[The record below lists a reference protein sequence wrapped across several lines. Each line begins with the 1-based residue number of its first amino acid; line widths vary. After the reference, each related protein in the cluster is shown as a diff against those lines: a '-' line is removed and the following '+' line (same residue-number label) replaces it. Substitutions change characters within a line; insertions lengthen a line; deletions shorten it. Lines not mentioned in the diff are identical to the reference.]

1 MGWPGSYR
9 PLPAM
14 RDSPLF
20 KHLSSSSI
28 VTASCFL
35 GLLYFGRDVLEPLA
49 LASILSLVIAPLIRT
64 MRRVGIGQLPATLLS
79 VVLVSTAVVGIG
91 TILAFQLVAV
101 TGDLPKYRAAIRT
114 KIVTVRELTERPFA
128 RIEAELSAVS
138 PQAPSAPVGK
148 RGINTVT
155 VSPSQPLPVEVR
167 PPRLT
172 TRDQLARLFSLAWG
186 PIGEAGLVLVLLI
199 FISIEHESL
208 RDRLIRLAGQTEVSR
223 TIRTLGDAA
232 QGVSR
237 FFFSQF
243 VVNLTFGTLI
253 GVLLGVAG
261 VPHAALWGAL
271 SGLVRFVPYLGVMA
285 AGIVIAMFVAAID
298 PGWQLAVSCIVLFV
312 ALEVIVANVVEPK
325 VYGHSSGLSPLAV
338 IVSALFWGAMWGPVG
353 LLLSTPLTLC
363 LVVAGRHVR
372 GLEAVTI
379 LLGDAPSVS
388 GGQRFYQRALTGD
401 AYTILRDAQA
411 YLRRASFARYCDQ
424 VLLPGLSIAAAD
436 RRSGQIDATQVATIQ
451 GTTATVAA
459 ALTQGG
465 RGPMLSRRRRSRDV
479 SLLDANLGA
488 HLRQMREARQGRW
501 QGSLDVPVRSVVL
514 CAGLPGERDAVL
526 SELLVRSLREADVDA
541 RSATIDGDDERPDPD
556 KSELVST
563 IFLPYPLEDQVE
575 PWIAAATGLRDNVPH
590 ALLAT
595 IRLSIDTSTVSQPMV
610 EQHVDIVLRSFEEA
624 LAFVA
629 PERSAKWQGTAVAVR

>member
-1 MGWPGSYR
+1 MP
-9 PLPAM
+9 
-14 RDSPLF
+14 DSSLF
-20 KHLSSSSI
+20 KLKHLGPNSL

-49 LASILSLVIAPLIRT
+49 LASILSLVIAPLIRS
-64 MRRVGIGQLPATLLS
+64 MRRVGLGQVPSTLLS
-79 VVLVSTAVVGIG
+79 VVLVGTCVVGVG

-101 TGDLPKYRAAIRT
+101 TGDLPKYRAAIKT
-114 KIVTVRELTERPFA
+114 KVATVREMTERPFA
-128 RIEAELSAVS
+128 RLEAELSAVA
-138 PQAPSAPVGK
+138 PQAPAAAVGK

-155 VSPSQPLPVEVR
+155 VSPTQPLPVEIR

-172 TRDQLARLFSLAWG
+172 TRDQLSRLFAMAWG

-199 FISIEHESL
+199 FISLEHESI
-208 RDRLIRLAGQTEVSR
+208 RDRVIRLAGQTEVSR

-243 VVNLTFGTLI
+243 VVNVTFGTLI
-253 GVLLGVAG
+253 GVVLGLAG

-271 SGLVRFVPYLGVMA
+271 SGMLRFVPYLGVMA
-285 AGIVIAMFVAAID
+285 AGIVIAVFVAAID
-298 PGWQLAVSCIVLFV
+298 PGWQLAVSCVLLFV
-312 ALEVIVANVVEPK
+312 ALELFVANVVEPK
-325 VYGHSSGLSPLAV
+325 VYGHTSGLSPLAV
-338 IVSALFWGAMWGPVG
+338 IVSAVFWGAMWGPVG

-372 GLEAVTI
+372 GLEPVTI
-379 LLGDAPSVS
+379 LLGDAPNVS

-401 AYTILRDAQA
+401 TYTILRDAHA

-424 VLLPGLSIAAAD
+424 VLLPGLAMAGAD
-436 RRSGQIDATQVATIQ
+436 NRSGQIDATQVATIR
-451 GTTATVAA
+451 ATIASVAG
-459 ALTQGG
+459 ALTLESGAPV
-465 RGPMLSRRRRSRDV
+465 RSRRRRDV

-501 QGSLDVPVRSVVL
+501 QGSLDVPLHSVVL
-514 CAGLPGERDAVL
+514 CAGLPAERDAML
-526 SELLVRSLREADVDA
+526 SELLVRSLREAEVDA
-541 RSATIDGDDERPDPD
+541 RSTTFGNGDEHPGAD
-556 KSELVST
+556 KAELVST
-563 IFLPYPLEDQVE
+563 VFLPYPIEESLDQWLAV
-575 PWIAAATGLRDNVPH
+575 ATDLRANLPD

-595 IRLSIDTSTVSQPMV
+595 IRLPIASSAVNQALV
-610 EQHVDIVLRSFEEA
+610 ERHVDIVLRSFEEA

-629 PERSAKWQGTAVAVR
+629 PARQAKA

>member
-1 MGWPGSYR
+1 
-9 PLPAM
+9 M
-14 RDSPLF
+14 RDLPLF
-20 KHLSSSSI
+20 KHLSSGSL

-49 LASILSLVIAPLIRT
+49 LATILSLVIAPLIRS
-64 MRRVGIGQLPATLLS
+64 MRRIGIGQLPSTLLS
-79 VVLVSTAVVGIG
+79 VVLVTTAVGGVG

-114 KIVTVRELTERPFA
+114 KVATVRELTERPFA
-128 RIEAELSAVS
+128 RLEAELSAVA
-138 PQAPSAPVGK
+138 PQAPSAAVGK

-155 VSPSQPLPVEVR
+155 VSPTQPLPVEIR
-167 PPRLT
+167 QPRLT
-172 TRDQLARLFSLAWG
+172 TRDQLARLFSMAWG

-199 FISIEHESL
+199 FISLEHESI
-208 RDRLIRLAGQTEVSR
+208 RDRVIRLAGQAEVSR

-243 VVNLTFGTLI
+243 VVNVTFGTLI
-253 GVLLGVAG
+253 GVVLGLAG

-271 SGLVRFVPYLGVMA
+271 SGMLRFVPYLGVMA
-285 AGIVIAMFVAAID
+285 AGLVIAVFVAAID
-298 PGWQLAVSCIVLFV
+298 PGWRLAVSCIVLFV
-312 ALEVIVANVVEPK
+312 ALELLVANVVEPK

-372 GLEAVTI
+372 GLEPVTI

-401 AYTILRDAQA
+401 TYTILRDAYA
-411 YLRRASFARYCDQ
+411 SLRRASFARYCDQ
-424 VLLPGLSIAAAD
+424 VLLPGLSMAAAD
-436 RRSGQIDATQVATIQ
+436 YRAGQIDSAQMGVIR
-451 GTTATVAA
+451 ATVASVA
-459 ALTQGG
+459 TALNRDTGG
-465 RGPMLSRRRRSRDV
+465 TARARRRRDV

-488 HLRQMREARQGRW
+488 HLRHMREARQGRW
-501 QGSLDVPVRSVVL
+501 QGSLDVPLRSVVL
-514 CAGLPGERDAVL
+514 CGGLPGERDAVL
-526 SELLVRSLREADVDA
+526 SELLVRSLREAEVDA
-541 RSATIDGDDERPDPD
+541 RSATLGTDEERPSAD
-556 KSELVST
+556 KAELVST
-563 IFLPYPLEDQVE
+563 VFLPYPLAESLDAWLGV
-575 PWIAAATGLRDNVPH
+575 AAGLRETVPH
-590 ALLAT
+590 ALIAT
-595 IRLSIDTSTVSQPMV
+595 IRLSIDSSTVSQAEV
-610 EQHVDIVLRSFEEA
+610 ERHVDIVLRSFEEA

-629 PERSAKWQGTAVAVR
+629 PERTGKGAALKA

>member
-1 MGWPGSYR
+1 
-9 PLPAM
+9 M

-20 KHLSSSSI
+20 KHLSSGSL

-49 LASILSLVIAPLIRT
+49 LASILSLVVAPLIRT

-79 VVLVSTAVVGIG
+79 VVLVTTAVVGVS

-114 KIVTVRELTERPFA
+114 KIATVRELTERPFA

-138 PQAPSAPVGK
+138 PQVPSAPVGK

-155 VSPSQPLPVEVR
+155 VSPTQPLPVEVR

-172 TRDQLARLFSLAWG
+172 TRDQLARLFALAWG

-253 GVLLGVAG
+253 GLVLGLAG

-271 SGLVRFVPYLGVMA
+271 SGLARFVPYLGVMA

-298 PGWQLAVSCIVLFV
+298 PGWQLAVSCVVLFV
-312 ALEVIVANVVEPK
+312 ALEVLVANVVEPK

-372 GLEAVTI
+372 GLEPITI

-424 VLLPGLSIAAAD
+424 VLLPGLSLAATD
-436 RRSGQIDATQVATIQ
+436 RRSGQIDAAQVATIQ

-459 ALTQGG
+459 ALSQGG
-465 RGPMLSRRRRSRDV
+465 RNLTLNRRRRSRDV

-501 QGSLDVPVRSVVL
+501 QGSLDVPLRSVVL
-514 CAGLPGERDAVL
+514 CAGLPDERDTVL
-526 SELLVRSLREADVDA
+526 SELLVRSLREAEVDA
-541 RSATIDGDDERPDPD
+541 RSATVDEQMAHPDRD

-563 IFLPYPLEDQVE
+563 IFLPYPLEEQLD
-575 PWIAAATGLRDNVPH
+575 PWIAAAARLREDVPH

-595 IRLSIDTSTVSQPMV
+595 IRLSIDTSTVSQPLV

-629 PERSAKWQGTAVAVR
+629 PERSAKWQGTAAAVR

>member
-1 MGWPGSYR
+1 MGRPGDSGR
-9 PLPAM
+9 SPRM

-20 KHLSSSSI
+20 KHLSSVSLVS
-28 VTASCFL
+28 ASCFL

-49 LASILSLVIAPLIRT
+49 LASILSLVIAPLIRS

-79 VVLVSTAVVGIG
+79 VILVTTAVVGIG

-114 KIVTVRELTERPFA
+114 KVATVRELTERPFA
-128 RIEAELSAVS
+128 RLEAELSAVS
-138 PQAPSAPVGK
+138 PQVPSTPVGR

-155 VSPSQPLPVEVR
+155 VSPTQPLPVEVR
-167 PPRLT
+167 QPRPT
-172 TRDQLARLFSLAWG
+172 TRDQLARLFSMAWG
-186 PIGEAGLVLVLLI
+186 PIGEVGLVLVLLI

-208 RDRLIRLAGQTEVSR
+208 RDRVIRLAGQTEVSR

-253 GVLLGVAG
+253 GIVLGVAG

-271 SGLVRFVPYLGVMA
+271 SGLLRFVPYLGVMA

-312 ALEVIVANVVEPK
+312 ALEVLVANVVEPK

-372 GLEAVTI
+372 GLEPVTI

-401 AYTILRDAQA
+401 TYTILRDAHT

-436 RRSGQIDATQVATIQ
+436 SRSGQIDDTQVATIRA
-451 GTTATVAA
+451 TTASVAA
-459 ALTQGG
+459 ALTLGG
-465 RGPMLSRRRRSRDV
+465 RSPIPNRRRRRRDV

-501 QGSLDVPVRSVVL
+501 QGSLDVPLRSVVL
-514 CAGLPGERDAVL
+514 CAGLPVERDAVL
-526 SELLVRSLREADVDA
+526 SELLVRSLREAEVDA
-541 RSATIDGDDERPDPD
+541 RSTTLDDKEPRPGPD

-563 IFLPYPLEDQVE
+563 IFLPYPLEEQLDL
-575 PWIAAATGLRDNVPH
+575 WIAAANGLRANMPH

-595 IRLSIDTSTVSQPMV
+595 IRLAIDTSTVSQPLV

-629 PERSAKWQGTAVAVR
+629 PERSAKGQAAVR

>member
-1 MGWPGSYR
+1 MP
-9 PLPAM
+9 
-14 RDSPLF
+14 DSSLF
-20 KHLSSSSI
+20 KLKHLGPNSL

-49 LASILSLVIAPLIRT
+49 LASILSLVIAPLIRS
-64 MRRVGIGQLPATLLS
+64 MRRVGLGQVPSTLLS
-79 VVLVSTAVVGIG
+79 VVLVGTCVVGVG

-114 KIVTVRELTERPFA
+114 KVATVREMTERPFA
-128 RIEAELSAVS
+128 RLEAELSAVA
-138 PQAPSAPVGK
+138 PQAPSAAVGK

-155 VSPSQPLPVEVR
+155 VSPTQPLPVEIR

-172 TRDQLARLFSLAWG
+172 TRDQLSRLFAMAWG

-199 FISIEHESL
+199 FISLEHESI
-208 RDRLIRLAGQTEVSR
+208 RDRVIRLAGQTEVSR

-243 VVNLTFGTLI
+243 VVNVTFGMLI
-253 GVLLGVAG
+253 GVVLGLAG

-271 SGLVRFVPYLGVMA
+271 SGMLRFVPYLGVMA
-285 AGIVIAMFVAAID
+285 AGIVIAVFVAAID
-298 PGWQLAVSCIVLFV
+298 PGWQLAVSCVVLFV
-312 ALEVIVANVVEPK
+312 ALELFVANVVEPK
-325 VYGHSSGLSPLAV
+325 VYGHTSGLSPLAV
-338 IVSALFWGAMWGPVG
+338 IVSAVFWGAMWGPVG

-372 GLEAVTI
+372 GLEPVTI
-379 LLGDAPSVS
+379 LLGDAPNVS

-401 AYTILRDAQA
+401 TYTILRDAHA

-424 VLLPGLSIAAAD
+424 VLLPGLAMAGAD
-436 RRSGQIDATQVATIQ
+436 NRSGQIDATQVATFR
-451 GTTATVAA
+451 ATIASVAG
-459 ALTQGG
+459 ALTLESGAPV
-465 RGPMLSRRRRSRDV
+465 RSRRRRDV

-501 QGSLDVPVRSVVL
+501 QGSLDVPVHSVVL
-514 CAGLPGERDAVL
+514 CAGLPAERDAVL
-526 SELLVRSLREADVDA
+526 SELLVRSLREAEVDA
-541 RSATIDGDDERPDPD
+541 RSTTFGNDDAHPGQD
-556 KSELVST
+556 KAELVST
-563 IFLPYPLEDQVE
+563 VFLPYPIDDSLDQWLAV
-575 PWIAAATGLRDNVPH
+575 AADLRANLPD

-595 IRLSIDTSTVSQPMV
+595 IRLPIDSSTVNQALV
-610 EQHVDIVLRSFEEA
+610 ERHVDIVLRSFEEA

-629 PERSAKWQGTAVAVR
+629 PARQAKA